1 MKEHTMRLRPEPFE
15 KIRTGHKTIEL
26 RLYDEKRQ
34 QISVGDRIRFI
45 NTDELS
51 KELHVVVKKLDVFD
65 SFAEL
70 YRALP
75 LTECGYRE
83 EELLTASPKDMEAYY
98 SKEEQTRYGVVGIK
112 IEVNNMDE
120 WMELAEIM
128 TASEEIFDGHVVHLF
143 KDTVRLPN
151 GKPAVR
157 ETVRHIGA
165 VTIVPVTDDG
175 KVIVERQFRYPL
187 NEVITEI
194 PAGKLDSK
202 SEDRLE
208 AAKRELAEETG
219 YSAEEWICL
228 GDYYPAAAYTDE
240 RITMY
245 LARGLRRG
253 ERKLDEDEFL
263 NVAAVSMEELVQEIL
278 AGRIADG
285 KTQAAVLK
293 AYLMM
298 K

>member
-1 MKEHTMRLRPEPFE
+1 MKNR
-15 KIRTGHKTIEL
+15 
-26 RLYDEKRQ
+26 
-34 QISVGDRIRFI
+34 
-45 NTDELS
+45 N
-51 KELHVVVKKLDVFD
+51 
-65 SFAEL
+65 
-70 YRALP
+70 
-75 LTECGYRE
+75 
-83 EELLTASPKDMEAYY
+83 
-98 SKEEQTRYGVVGIK
+98 
-112 IEVNNMDE
+112 E
-120 WMELAEIM
+120 WNQLAEVM
-128 TASEEIFDGHVVHLF
+128 TASEEIFDGHVVHLV

-151 GKPAVR
+151 GKSATR

-165 VTIVPVTDDG
+165 VAVVPLTDDG

-202 SEDRLE
+202 TEDRLA

-219 YSAEEWICL
+219 YTAEEWISL

-245 LARGLRRG
+245 LARGLKGG
-253 ERKLDEDEFL
+253 ERNLDEDEFL
-263 NVAAVSMEELVQEIL
+263 NVTAVPLEELVRDIL
-278 AGRIADG
+278 EGRIPDG

-293 AYLMM
+293 AYLLV